1 MALWTSLLYALVG
14 GAWILLSDEVLHA
27 LVTNAEAQHRLEVY
41 KGWAFIG
48 VTAILLF
55 VILRQQLRRWEREAT
70 ARRQAEEALNQSQER
85 YQSIVDSLRD
95 VVFQSDPVGHWTFLN
110 RAWEDITGFKISD
123 TLGKFYL
130 DFVHPEDR
138 EENARLVQDLV
149 ERKRAHCQHYVRYLH
164 QQGGFRWVEIHAEL
178 MFDEHQR
185 TLGMAGTLR
194 DITERRRAEER
205 LRKSEEHL
213 QHAAKVGGVGTFEH
227 NHVTDEIYFS
237 PLLRQIY
244 GFSPD
249 EPVTHDSL
257 LKRVLEEDRP
267 ALIEVTARAH
277 DPAGDGRFVH
287 EHRIVACDGRVH
299 WLRSLSQTFFE
310 GEGKLRW
317 PLRTVGA
324 VVDIT
329 ERKLAEE
336 AVKQS
341 EQHLEIAIE
350 AAGLGTWEVS
360 LPGMQVK
367 WSESYGELFGIPPTR
382 FPTTEE
388 NLFSHVHPDDRERVR
403 QEFRHALENGTQYDC
418 EFRILNAQSEVRWHA
433 AMGKAVLNQEGKPVR
448 FAGVGM
454 DITERKQAEEERL
467 ALEAQLRQAQK
478 MEAIGTLAGGVAHD
492 FNNILTVIHGNASLL
507 LNGQMNAHDNTESAR
522 QIVRAAERAASLTR
536 QLLMFSRKQVM
547 QLSNLNLNEVV
558 AQMTKMLQRILGEDI
573 ALQTNFAPHLGV
585 VRGDAGM
592 IEQILLNLAVNS
604 RDAMP
609 RGGRLVIATGTETLD
624 KKLAAQQP
632 DALPGFHVW
641 LSVTDTG
648 CGIPPETLPRIFEP
662 FFTTKE
668 VGKGT
673 GLGLATVYGIVK
685 QHRGWITVSSQV
697 NQGTA
702 VRIHFPALPGTDFE
716 KKAAPAPAPLPHGT
730 ETILVVEDDTAVRS
744 LIISLLKRCGYQVLE
759 AHSGAV
765 ALRLWQEIRDKVD
778 LLLTDMVMPDGMTGL
793 QLAEELKRDK
803 RGLKVIYVTGYSNE
817 LAGKNTSLIEGVNFL
832 QKPFSPESLARALRI
847 MLNKS

>member
-1 MALWTSLLYALVG
+1 MALWTSLLYAVVG
-14 GAWILLSDEVLHA
+14 AAWILLSDEILHA
-27 LVTNAEAQHRLEVY
+27 VVTNEESQHRLEIY

-48 VTAILLF
+48 TTAILLF
-55 VILRQQLRRWEREAT
+55 VILRQQLRRWEREAA
-70 ARRQAEEALNQSQER
+70 ARREAEEALNQSQER

-95 VVFQSDPVGHWTFLN
+95 VVFQSDPEGHWTFLN
-110 RAWEDITGFKISD
+110 RAWEQITGFKISE

-138 EENARLVQDLV
+138 EENARLVQELV
-149 ERKRAHCQHYVRYLH
+149 DRKRAHCQHYVRYLH

-194 DITERRRAEER
+194 DISERRCAEER

-249 EPVTHDSL
+249 QPVTNDSL
-257 LKRVLEEDRP
+257 LKRVVDEDRP
-267 ALIEVTARAH
+267 ALMEAIARAH
-277 DPAGDGRFVH
+277 DPSGSGRFVH
-287 EHRIVACDGRVH
+287 EQRIIACDGRVH
-299 WLRSLSQTFFE
+299 WLRSVSQTFFE

-360 LPGMQVK
+360 LPDMQVK
-367 WSESYGELFGIPPTR
+367 WSESYGDLFGISPSK

-388 NLFSHVHPDDRERVR
+388 NLFCHVHPDDRDRVR
-403 QEFRHALENGTQYDC
+403 REFRHALENGTPYDC
-418 EFRILNAQSEVRWHA
+418 EFRILNAQGDVRWHA

-507 LNGQMNAHDNTESAR
+507 VNGQMSAADNNESAR

-547 QLSNLNLNEVV
+547 QLSNLSLNEVV

-573 ALQTNFAPHLGV
+573 ALQTNFAPQPGV
-585 VRGDAGM
+585 IRADAGM

-609 RGGRLVIATGTETLD
+609 RGGKLVIATGTETLD
-624 KKLAAQQP
+624 KKVAAQHP

-685 QHRGWITVSSQV
+685 QHRGWITVSSHV
-697 NQGTA
+697 NQGTS
-702 VRIHFPALPGTDFE
+702 VRIHFPALPGANFE
-716 KKAAPAPAPLPHGT
+716 KKVIPAPAPLPHGT
-730 ETILVVEDDTAVRS
+730 ETILIVEDDAAVRS
-744 LIISLLKRCGYQVLE
+744 LMISLLKRCGYHVLE
-759 AHSGAV
+759 AQSGSAAV
-765 ALRLWQEIRDKVD
+765 RLWKEVRNDVD

-803 RGLKVIYVTGYSNE
+803 PGLRVIYVTGYSNE

-847 MLNKS
+847 MLTKI